1 MVYIELSKEFRNED
15 VVAEAVAHLRDSGIF
30 AQKEN
35 DLIMVSHDDGVQAT
49 EVLAE
54 RGFLMHAVTYSQDD
68 DADNAI
74 FDAVQSLCPFPV
86 VRNHKMIA
94 YMVSVIAN
102 AMKGLGLSV
111 CEDVL
116 DRNETVCEATEF
128 SLKHINPDAET
139 AAKVTMLPRPDDD
152 LLCEAGDQIDN
163 AVFNAI
169 QVLSDKK
176 LDWDMHYIGNVT
188 MAIESAMESFGVPSC
203 HPWQDDDENICY
215 SLDNERCAHCQRCK
229 QEE

>member
-1 MVYIELSKEFRNED
+1 MVYIELSKDFCNED
-15 VVAEAVAHLRDSGIF
+15 SITEAVAHLLDNGIN
-30 AQKEN
+30 AKREG
-35 DLIMVSHDDGVQAT
+35 DLIMVSHDDGSQAT
-49 EVLAE
+49 EILAE
-54 RGFLMHAVTYSQDD
+54 QGFLMHAVMYSQED
-68 DADNAI
+68 DADNAV
-74 FDAVQSLCPFPV
+74 FDAVQSLCPFPI
-86 VRNHKMIA
+86 VRNYKMIA

-102 AMKGLGLSV
+102 AMKSLGLSV

-116 DRNETVCEATEF
+116 DRNETVCEVTEF

-139 AAKVTMLPRPDDD
+139 VARVTMFPRPDDD

-169 QVLSDKK
+169 QALSDKK
-176 LDWDMHYIGNVT
+176 LDWDMYYIGNVT
-188 MAIESAMESFGVPSC
+188 TAIESAMESFGVPSC

-215 SLDNERCAHCQRCK
+215 SLNNERCAHCQRCK

>member
-1 MVYIELSKEFRNED
+1 MVYIELTKEFRNEE
-15 VVAEAVAHLRDSGIF
+15 VVNEAVAHLLENGIN
-30 AQKEN
+30 AKREG
-35 DLIMVSHDDGVQAT
+35 DLIMVSHDDGSQAT

-68 DADNAI
+68 ETDDAV

-86 VRNHKMIA
+86 VRSHKMIA

-102 AMKGLGLSV
+102 AMKSLGLSV

-128 SLKHINPDAET
+128 SLKHVNADTET
-139 AAKVTMLPRPDDD
+139 AAKVIMLPRPDDD

-169 QVLSDKK
+169 QALSDKK
-176 LDWDMHYIGNVT
+176 LEWDMRYIGNVT
-188 MAIESAMESFGVPSC
+188 MAIESAMESFRVPSC

-215 SLDNERCAHCQRCK
+215 SLDDERCAHCQRCK